1 MKHGSRWCLST
12 SVVAVLSP
20 ARIESTSRMC
30 VWGWMVKMVIGVAMP
45 EVGQPGNSSTTSST
59 SMMPTQK
66 IGAA

>member
-1 MKHGSRWCLST
+1 
-12 SVVAVLSP
+12 
-20 ARIESTSRMC
+20 MC

-45 EVGQPGNSSTTSST
+45 DVGQPGNSSTTSST

>member
-12 SVVAVLSP
+12 SEVAAPSP
-20 ARIESTSRMC
+20 DSAASTSRMW
-30 VWGWMVKMVIGVAMP
+30 VLVGTVKTVIGEAMP